1 MTQEDREFLE
11 REFERTYSKKLR
23 RMEKK
28 AYFQKRRRELGF
40 RKMQT
45 SKKLAYGI
53 MGFTFLNALFIEAY
67 SMWVMFALG
76 DSSALGTLITT
87 GIGSSLAISLEYAIY
102 SLKAF
107 KENSQTERIEF
118 EREKLNTSF
127 PLSSD
132 NEEGVG

>member
-1 MTQEDREFLE
+1 MTKEDKEYLE
-11 REFERTYSKKLR
+11 RDFERTYSKKIK

-28 AYFQKRRRELGF
+28 AYFQKRRRELGL

-53 MGFTFLNALFIEAY
+53 MGFTFLNALIIEGY
-67 SMWVMFALG
+67 SMWVMYALG
-76 DSSALGTLITT
+76 DSSALSTLITT
-87 GIGSSLAISLEYAIY
+87 GIGSAFAISIEYAIY

-118 EREKLNTSF
+118 EREKLGASL

-132 NEEGVG
+132 SEEGVG